1 MASPNFS
8 DDVVDVC
15 LLLLTC
21 ITTVKGIQ
29 KLKSQIHVNRRHDN
43 VLNLI
48 ALRMAKTL
56 WSFGVLAAL
65 SAIGLSIG
73 TPKIINFPFG
83 TNGKLIIL
91 GVPIFRHIKI
101 FKFHENEIS
110 SHDVKIC

>member
-29 KLKSQIHVNRRHDN
+29 KLKSQIHVNRRHNN
-43 VLNLI
+43 VLNPI
-48 ALRMAKTL
+48 TSEWPK
-56 WSFGVLAAL
+56 FYGVLAAL
-65 SAIGLSIG
+65 SATGLSIG

-91 GVPIFRHIKI
+91 GVPKFRHITI
-101 FKFHENEIS
+101 FKFHENEIL